1 MVVITGAKGFIGK
14 NFIKIID
21 DQIIKVEI
29 DNCFDFINN
38 FKDWNKVKL
47 IIHQGAIS
55 STIEKYINKL
65 HKFNVDFTLKLF
77 EKAIKY
83 QIDVKYASSA
93 SVYGNTTDYTFNP
106 LNYYAISK
114 LQIDLW
120 VSDNIDKFSNIQGF
134 RYYNVYGYG
143 EEEKYDQA
151 SPVSKFK
158 KQIIKTGNL
167 ELFEGSDNF
176 YRDFINVD
184 DVVSIVLNN
193 KNTSGIYDL
202 GTSKPISFKQV
213 AEEVANKFNGN
224 IIEISFP
231 SHLKGK
237 YQSYTCAKN
246 EWKDFNFK
254 TTKQFLNES

>member
-1 MVVITGAKGFIGK
+1 
-14 NFIKIID
+14 
-21 DQIIKVEI
+21 
-29 DNCFDFINN
+29 
-38 FKDWNKVKL
+38 
-47 IIHQGAIS
+47 
-55 STIEKYINKL
+55 
-65 HKFNVDFTLKLF
+65 
-77 EKAIKY
+77 
-83 QIDVKYASSA
+83 
-93 SVYGNTTDYTFNP
+93 
-106 LNYYAISK
+106 
-114 LQIDLW
+114 
-120 VSDNIDKFSNIQGF
+120 
-134 RYYNVYGYG
+134 VYGYG

-224 IIEISFP
+224 IIEIPFP

-246 EWKDFNFK
+246 EWKDFNFR